1 MAMGIGS
8 ASMMTAGA
16 ATLAMGLP
24 KWKDEILAFAAASNL
39 ITGVTGLYAS
49 WLVGLPFANWAY
61 RLVSRRREEKVAVAA
76 REVAK
81 EVSRPRIDV
90 GRTMGH
96 VLLIGVLTLLGNWVG
111 YKINP
116 WVALPGMAIL
126 LAMVLVGLIL
136 TRVIPIYVP
145 AIAYIATLALVFTLP
160 EFPYSKETLAY
171 VSKVNFLALATP
183 IIAFASL
190 SIAKDLDEFV
200 RAGWRLVVAA
210 LITLFAVFFSAAL
223 IAEVTLRIQGYPR

>member
-1 MAMGIGS
+1 
-8 ASMMTAGA
+8 
-16 ATLAMGLP
+16 
-24 KWKDEILAFAAASNL
+24 
-39 ITGVTGLYAS
+39 
-49 WLVGLPFANWAY
+49 VGLPFANWVY
-61 RLVSRRREEKVAVAA
+61 RLVSRRREEKVAIAA
-76 REVAK
+76 KEAAK
-81 EVSRPRIDV
+81 EVSRPKIDI

-96 VLLIGVLTLLGNWVG
+96 VLLIGVLTLSGNWVG

-116 WVALPGMAIL
+116 WVALPGMVIL
-126 LAMVLVGLIL
+126 LTMVLVGLIL

-160 EFPYSKETLAY
+160 EFPYSKVTLAY

-200 RAGWRLVVAA
+200 RAGWRLVVAT

-223 IAEVTLRIQGYPR
+223 IAEITLRIQGYPR